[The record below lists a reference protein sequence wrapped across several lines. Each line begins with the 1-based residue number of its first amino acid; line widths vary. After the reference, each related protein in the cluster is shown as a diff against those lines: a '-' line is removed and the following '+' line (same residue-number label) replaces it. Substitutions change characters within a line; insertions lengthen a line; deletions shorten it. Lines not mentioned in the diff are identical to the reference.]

1 MKLKLLNL
9 AILAGGLVVSSSLW
23 AAGAT
28 STATYAA
35 MISNTC
41 NGCHGTNGSSAGPSN
56 PTIAGQP
63 AAYIEDSMKQFKS
76 GERPSSIMG
85 RLAKAYSD
93 EDIKAMAIYFGEQKF
108 GRTKQ
113 PTNAA
118 MVAKGKK
125 VHANSC
131 EKCHEDNGRKPD
143 DGGVLAGQWSEYLQ
157 INMND
162 FMAKTRPMPKKMAAK
177 LEGLSKED
185 VDALIHFYASQ
196 Q

>member
-9 AILAGGLVVSSSLW
+9 AILAGGLAVSSSLW
-23 AAGAT
+23 AAGPT
-28 STATYAA
+28 PAA
-35 MISNTC
+35 MLSNTC

-63 AAYIEDSMKQFKS
+63 AAYIEDAMKQFKS

-93 EDIKAMAIYFGEQKF
+93 EDFKAMAAYFGEKTF
-108 GRTKQ
+108 VRTKQ
-113 PTNAA
+113 PTDAA
-118 MVAKGKK
+118 KVAKGKH
-125 VHANSC
+125 VHEKNC
-131 EKCHEDNGRKPD
+131 EKCHEDSGRKPD

-162 FMAKTRPMPKKMAAK
+162 FMANKRPMPKKMAAK
-177 LEGLSKED
+177 LEGLSKDD

>member
-1 MKLKLLNL
+1 MKLKLLSL
-9 AILAGGLVVSSSLW
+9 ALLAGGLAVSSSLW
-23 AAGAT
+23 AAGPT
-28 STATYAA
+28 SAA
-35 MISNTC
+35 MLSNTC
-41 NGCHGTNGSSAGPSN
+41 NGCHGTNGSSAGPSM

-93 EDIKAMAIYFGEQKF
+93 DDIKAMATYFAEKKF
-108 GRTKQ
+108 VRTKQ
-113 PTNAA
+113 STDAA
-118 MVAKGKK
+118 KVAKGKQ
-125 VHANSC
+125 VHENNC

-177 LEGLSKED
+177 LEGLSKDE
-185 VDALIHFYASQ
+185 VEALIHFYASQ